1 MKKLN
6 GVILLVFGCIIA
18 LVTIDCVVGIHF
30 GTQYSFLS
38 MAAELIICGLLII
51 KFADKKI

>member
-1 MKKLN
+1 MGKLE
-6 GVILLVFGCIIA
+6 GIILLVFGCIIA
-18 LVTIDCVVGIHF
+18 FLTIDFIIGVHF
-30 GTQYSFLS
+30 GMQYGFLS